1 MKLIIYLD
9 NNATTKLCKQSKD
22 KIIEWLCCCSNP
34 SSDSKLTIKTKDMI
48 EKTKNYILKHN
59 GISNNYT
66 VIITSGA
73 SESNSMIIKSIS
85 ESYKRHKNKLPH
97 IIISAIEHKS
107 ILQCCNILSSDGLI
121 TLTIV
126 EPNAYG
132 YISYKDIEHSITDN
146 TALISIMYANN
157 EIGSINDVKKIGE
170 LAHKYS
176 IPFHTDAVQAYGK
189 FKINIQDSNIDI
201 LSMSFHKMYGPMGLG
216 LLIINNQLISGYQI
230 KGQISG
236 TQQMELRGGTENV
249 PAIAGIIPAIK
260 DNFTNRLSK
269 NTKMLKQKKKIIAGI
284 EKTIHRGDYKNYFG
298 NSFPLDNEFIV
309 MGNPDLDNNML
320 PNTLLLSFVKN
331 RKKPFCNVN
340 LKKVLNNKNIIISIG
355 SACSTKDPD
364 ASHVLVAIKAP
375 LIIKQGIIRISLSD
389 NTTDKDIDFFIKEL
403 VKNVIIQFNDV

>member
-1 MKLIIYLD
+1 MKQIIYLD

-22 KIIEWLCCCSNP
+22 KIIAWLCCCSNP
-34 SSDSKLTIKTKDMI
+34 SSDSKITLKTKDMI

-73 SESNSMIIKSIS
+73 SESNSLIIKSIS

-97 IIISAIEHKS
+97 IIVSAIEHKS

-121 TLTIV
+121 ALTIV

-132 YISYKDIEHSITDN
+132 YISYKDIENSITEN

-170 LAHKYS
+170 LAHRHA

-189 FKINIQDSNIDI
+189 YKINIQDSNIDI
-201 LSMSFHKMYGPMGLG
+201 LTMSFHKIYGPMGLG
-216 LLIINNQLISGYQI
+216 LLIINNQLISGYQL

-260 DNFTNRLSK
+260 DTFTNRLSK

-309 MGNPDLDNNML
+309 MGNPDIDNNML

-340 LKKVLNNKNIIISIG
+340 LKKALNNKNIIISIG

-403 VKNVIIQFNDV
+403 SKSVIIQFNDV